1 MNHLEIHNF
10 GPLADVDVEFGDLTF
25 FVGPQASGKSLALES
40 LKLIQDRDSVIDTLD
55 RYNYIIGHNA
65 RKILNVYYGEG
76 MDGLWKDDSI
86 LKLDDRTLTSGDLSC
101 DSSGAEPSV
110 FYVPAQRIVCMGDG
124 FPKFFSDFSFTTP
137 YVLREFTETLRAFVQ
152 FGLGDRKRIFPI
164 EEEFEGLES
173 KVFDTSIFNSGEVE
187 MAEVSGQKKM
197 LLSVEGMKIP
207 FMAWST
213 GQKEFMPLLLAFYCL
228 SGSPAN
234 IVRRGHYSA
243 VIIEEPEMGLHP
255 KAIVGVLLQIIGMM
269 VEFGYKVII
278 STHSSVFLEF
288 AWAFNVLKGHTRHFH
303 EALCDMFEVSIDSPA
318 GRILGKMKDRIIK
331 TYYFSRNENGKV
343 ETTYISSLDVDSE
356 ELSLSEWGGLAE
368 FASRMNDVVSKYL
381 EYSSG
386 QAVGP
391 S

>member
-1 MNHLEIHNF
+1 MNHLEIQNL
-10 GPLADVDVEFGDLTF
+10 GPLADVNVEFGDLTF

-40 LKLIQDRDSVIDTLD
+40 LKLVRDRDSVIESLD
-55 RYNYIIGHNA
+55 KYNYIIGHNPK
-65 RKILNVYYGEG
+65 KILNVYYGEG
-76 MDGLWKDDSI
+76 MEGLWKEDTI
-86 LKLDDRTLTSGDLSC
+86 IKLDDKTLTLENLSD
-101 DSSGAEPSV
+101 DSKGLEPSV

-164 EEEFEGLES
+164 EDEFEELQK
-173 KVFDTSIFNSGEVE
+173 KVFDTNIFNSGEVE

-197 LLSVEGMKIP
+197 LLSVGGIKIP

-234 IVRRGHYSA
+234 IVRRGHYST

-255 KAIVGVLLQIIGMM
+255 KAIVGVLLQIIGLM
-269 VEFGYKVII
+269 VELGYKIVV

-288 AWAFNVLKGHTRHFH
+288 AWAFNVLKGHTSRFH
-303 EALCDMFEVSIDSPA
+303 EALCDMFEVSVDSAA
-318 GRILGKMKDRIIK
+318 GQMLKKMSEKTIR
-331 TYYFSRNENGKV
+331 TYYYSRMDGNGMV
-343 ETTYISSLDVDSE
+343 ETKDISSLDVESE

-368 FASRMNDVVSKYL
+368 FASRMNNVVSEYL
-381 EYSSG
+381 E
-386 QAVGP
+386 
-391 S
+391 

>member
-1 MNHLEIHNF
+1 MNHLKIHNL
-10 GPLADVDVEFGDLTF
+10 GPLADVNVNFGDITF

-40 LKLIQDRDSVIDTLD
+40 LKLIRDRDSVIDTLD
-55 RYNYIIGHNA
+55 KYNYIIGHNPK
-65 RKILNVYYGEG
+65 KILNVYYGEG
-76 MDGLWKDDSI
+76 MEGLWKEDTVI
-86 LKLDDRTLTSGDLSC
+86 NLDDRILTLENLSD
-101 DSSGAEPSV
+101 DSTGTEPLV

-152 FGLGDRKRIFPI
+152 FGLGNRKKIFPI
-164 EEEFEGLES
+164 DDEFEGLQR
-173 KVFDTSIFNSGEVE
+173 KVFDTNIFNRGEVE

-197 LLSVEGMKIP
+197 LLSIGGMKIP

-234 IVRRGHYSA
+234 IVRREHYST

-255 KAIVGVLLQIIGMM
+255 KAIVGVLLQIIGLM
-269 VEFGYKVII
+269 VELGYKVIV

-288 AWAFNVLKGHTRHFH
+288 AWAFNVLKGHTGRFH
-303 EALCDMFEVSIDSPA
+303 EALCSMFDMAVDSPA
-318 GRILGKMKDRIIK
+318 GQMLRKMTDKTIK
-331 TYYFSRNENGKV
+331 TYYFSRMNDNGMV
-343 ETTYISSLDVDSE
+343 ETRDISSLDVESE

-368 FASRMNDVVSKYL
+368 FASRMNNVVSEYL
-381 EYSSG
+381 D
-386 QAVGP
+386 
-391 S
+391 